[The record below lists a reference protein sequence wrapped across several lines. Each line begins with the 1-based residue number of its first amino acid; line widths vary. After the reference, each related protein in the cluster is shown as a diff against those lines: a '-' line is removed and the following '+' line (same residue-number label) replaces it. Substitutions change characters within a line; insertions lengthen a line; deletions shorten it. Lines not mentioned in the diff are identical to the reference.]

1 MIRYMSDM
9 VRMSPEDHEALA
21 HQMKLASTQAYKG
34 LLDALEPY
42 CDGSM
47 GPVSPAHVNSYLK
60 VRRELNLLWHAYDKP
75 TPVEVKGAD
84 EDLMVLGA
92 RQEAVLAELDKL
104 REVGMRRRPS

>member
-1 MIRYMSDM
+1 MNDM
-9 VRMSPEDHEALA
+9 VRMSPEDYEALA

-60 VRRELNLLWHAYDKP
+60 VRRELNLLWHAYDR
-75 TPVEVKGAD
+75 PVERPKEGVD
-84 EDLMVLGA
+84 EELMVLEA
-92 RQEAVLAELDKL
+92 RQAAVLAEFEKL
-104 REVGMRRRPS
+104 RAVGMSNARRRVS

>member
-1 MIRYMSDM
+1 MSDM

-47 GPVSPAHVNSYLK
+47 GPVSPGHVNAYLK

-75 TPVEVKGAD
+75 TPVESKGPD
-84 EDLMVLGA
+84 EELMILGA

-104 REVGMRRRPS
+104 AAIGSRRRAS